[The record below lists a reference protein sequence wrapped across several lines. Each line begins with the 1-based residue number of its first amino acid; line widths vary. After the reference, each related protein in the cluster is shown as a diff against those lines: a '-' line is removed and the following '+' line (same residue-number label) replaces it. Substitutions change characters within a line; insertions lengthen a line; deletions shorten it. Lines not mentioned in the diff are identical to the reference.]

1 MDVSKNA
8 MVLTSSVSSAPET
21 RQERLHAL
29 GAEIRMLRRAQEIS
43 AVALARRCGVSASLI
58 SQVERGL
65 TSPSLD
71 VLWAIARAL
80 DVPMGTFF
88 QPALSTADDS
98 TDGQT
103 SDDGRSKAIVV
114 RAGRR
119 KRLGVTPSLSYQLLS
134 PDLQHRI
141 EFVWVEFQPGEE
153 GPLEPF
159 THAGEEQ
166 MVVIQGE
173 MHVWVDDEVW
183 RLGPGDAITFDSAL
197 PHRAGNRGASPAI
210 VIAAI
215 TPPSF

>member
-1 MDVSKNA
+1 MGAVHSA
-8 MVLTSSVSSAPET
+8 ESLTAASGDGPESR
-21 RQERLHAL
+21 RQRLNAL
-29 GAEIRMLRRAQEIS
+29 GAEIRTLRRDQGLS
-43 AVALARRCGVSASLI
+43 AVELARQCGVSPSLI

-71 VLWAIARAL
+71 VLWAIARTL

-88 QPALSTADDS
+88 QSVAPDNAES
-98 TDGQT
+98 TDAQSIEGA
-103 SDDGRSKAIVV
+103 RPLAAVV
-114 RAGRR
+114 RADRR
-119 KRLGVTPSLSYQLLS
+119 KRLGVTPSLTYQLLS

-159 THAGEEQ
+159 VHAGEEQ
-166 MVVIQGE
+166 MVVVQGE
-173 MHVWVDDEVW
+173 VHVWVGNEAWV
-183 RLGPGDAITFDSAL
+183 LGPGDAITFDSAI
-197 PHRAGNRGASPAI
+197 PHRAGNRGTSPAV